1 MISLNKYYT
10 NTNFDKIKVK
20 KAIEIRDKNEN
31 NKNEFSSYVITY
43 PIKGNFE
50 KYNENDIKL
59 MFGNKGLHIYDI
71 QKNMFDK
78 GTFNSVNLKIRV
90 NEPEDKIQM
99 KINEIKKDLEKK
111 NTKVLIDKKDKK
123 DFRKKMRHFLNNP
136 GGKLGIMK
144 DDIN

>member
-1 MISLNKYYT
+1 
-10 NTNFDKIKVK
+10 
-20 KAIEIRDKNEN
+20 
-31 NKNEFSSYVITY
+31 
-43 PIKGNFE
+43 
-50 KYNENDIKL
+50 
-59 MFGNKGLHIYDI
+59 
-71 QKNMFDK
+71 MFDK

-144 DDIN
+144 DDITNPNANKNKLIKIPDKIRSMHSFSNEFKNVNYKYKHNKI